1 MARDLL
7 ASTADDSLAVRILD
21 ILRRRRLLALAT
33 FCAVLAA
40 TVSFAIYLPDI
51 YQGQA
56 LVLIERPVDENIVRA
71 TDSAPGELES
81 RLHIIKQE
89 ILSRDRALEL
99 INRFHL
105 YPALMKKSGAV
116 DDALNQMR
124 SDVEVNPSGPEQ
136 VSGKVKTVSFTLKYT
151 GDSAKTASDVTNAI
165 ASFYVQQ
172 NESMRSQSA
181 IGTLE
186 FLKQQLAEAKGQLD
200 HQDAAIT
207 QFTSKYTGQLPQQVG
222 INLATIERLNT
233 QLRLNG
239 EQQLRLIEQREKLFE
254 GLQDPT
260 SVARAENP
268 DAPPDMLDRLKQI
281 EKLKT
286 DLAGLQTRVTSKH
299 PDVLRMQEQI
309 AALEK
314 EQDAAEAL
322 LQQKQEAAKAVAAAS
337 QAVAE
342 DARAPRRRTIESI
355 DAELAKLRN
364 EETTL
369 RATIASFEQR
379 LQGAPEREQEYSLV
393 TRDRQVA
400 KDLYDSMLKRFD
412 EAQLAASLETD
423 RQGERFRVLEPA
435 RPPEGPTGPNRMRLI
450 LLGILLALAAAVAVV
465 LGSEQFD
472 ASFHGVDDIRE
483 FTSVPVL
490 VSIPP
495 IGPVPFKRRLLTGLA
510 TVSAIAVIA
519 LIATASAYFAHGNDQ
534 LARLI
539 GRAG

>member
-1 MARDLL
+1 MPRDLL

-105 YPALMKKSGAV
+105 YPAFMKKGAV

-151 GDSAKTASDVTNAI
+151 GDSARTASDVTNAI

-181 IGTLE
+181 IGTLA

-200 HQDAAIT
+200 RQDAAIT
-207 QFTSKYTGQLPQQVG
+207 QYTSRYTGQLPQQVG

-260 SVARAENP
+260 SAARADNP
-268 DAPPDMLDRLKQI
+268 DASPEMIERLKQI
-281 EKLKT
+281 DKLKA

-314 EQDAAEAL
+314 EQAAAEAL
-322 LQQKQEAAKAVAAAS
+322 VDQKQQAAKAAAAAS
-337 QAVAE
+337 QAATE

-355 DAELAKLRN
+355 DAELKKLRD

-379 LQGAPEREQEYSLV
+379 LQGAPEREQEYSLI

-412 EAQLAASLETD
+412 EAQLAASLESD

-435 RPPEGPTGPNRMRLI
+435 LPPEGPTGPNRMRLI

-472 ASFHGVDDIRE
+472 ASFHGIDDIRE

-510 TVSAIAVIA
+510 TVSAIAAIA
-519 LIATASAYFAHGNDQ
+519 VIATASAYFAHGNDQ

>member
-7 ASTADDSLAVRILD
+7 ASTADDSLAVRIVD
-21 ILRRRRLLALAT
+21 ILRRRRLLALGT

-71 TDSAPGELES
+71 ADSAPGELES

-99 INRFHL
+99 INRFQL
-105 YPALMKKSGAV
+105 YPALMKKRAI

-186 FLKQQLAEAKGQLD
+186 FLRQQLAEAKGQLD
-200 HQDAAIT
+200 RQDSAIT
-207 QFTSKYTGQLPQQVG
+207 QFTSRYTGQLPQQVG

-268 DAPPDMLDRLKQI
+268 DASPEMIERLKQI

-299 PDVLRMQEQI
+299 PDVVRLQEQI
-309 AALEK
+309 ASLEK
-314 EQDAAEAL
+314 EQAAAEAL
-322 LQQKQEAAKAVAAAS
+322 QDQRRQSAKAAADAS
-337 QAVAE
+337 QAAAE

-355 DAELAKLRN
+355 DAELGKLRN

-379 LQGAPEREQEYSLV
+379 LQGAPEREQEFSLI

-400 KDLYDSMLKRFD
+400 KDLYDSMLKRYD

-435 RPPEGPTGPNRMRLI
+435 LPPEGPTGPNRLRLI
-450 LLGILLALAAAVAVV
+450 LMGILLALAAAVALV
-465 LGSEQFD
+465 LASEQFD
-472 ASFHGVDDIRE
+472 ASFHDVDDIRE

-495 IGPVPFKRRLLTGLA
+495 IGPVPFKRRLFAGLA
-510 TVSAIAVIA
+510 TVSTIAIIA

>member
-21 ILRRRRLLALAT
+21 ILRRRRLLAMGT
-33 FCAVLAA
+33 FAAVLAA
-40 TVSFAIYLPDI
+40 AVAFAIYLPDI

-56 LVLIERPVDENIVRA
+56 LVLIERPIDENIVRA

-99 INRFHL
+99 IKRFNL
-105 YPALMKKSGAV
+105 YPKLMRAADA

-124 SDVEVNPSGPEQ
+124 TDVEVNPSGPEQ

-151 GDSAKTASDVTNAI
+151 GDSAKTAADVTNAI

-181 IGTLE
+181 LGTLQ
-186 FLKQQLAEAKGQLD
+186 FLRQQLAEAKGALD
-200 HQDAAIT
+200 RQDSAIT

-222 INLATIERLNT
+222 INLATLERMNT

-239 EQQLRLIEQREKLFE
+239 EQQLRLIEQREKLAE

-260 SVARAENP
+260 NIARAENP
-268 DAPPDMLDRLKQI
+268 DATPEMLERLKQLD
-281 EKLKT
+281 KLKG
-286 DLAGLQTRVTSKH
+286 DLAQLQTKFTSKH
-299 PDVLRMQEQI
+299 PDVVRLQEQI
-309 AALEK
+309 ADLE
-314 EQDAAEAL
+314 Q
-322 LQQKQEAAKAVAAAS
+322 QQKQDEASLDKKRQALQAAAAAS
-337 QAVAE
+337 TAAAD
-342 DARAPRRRTIESI
+342 DAKAPRRQTIASL
-355 DAELAKLRN
+355 DDQLAKLK
-364 EETTL
+364 EEEQANRT
-369 RATIASFEQR
+369 TIASFEQR
-379 LQGAPEREQEYSLV
+379 LEGAPEREQEFALV

-400 KDLYDSMLKRFD
+400 KDLYDNMLKRYD
-412 EAQLAASLETD
+412 EAQLAASVETD
-423 RQGERFRVLEPA
+423 RQGERFRVLESA
-435 RPPEGPTGPNRMRLI
+435 LPPEGPTGPNRFRLM
-450 LLGILLALAAAVAVV
+450 LMGILLALAAAVGMV
-465 LGSEQFD
+465 LTAEQFD
-472 ASFHGVDDIRE
+472 ASFHGVDELRE

-495 IGPVPFKRRLLTGLA
+495 IGPMPLKRRLLTGLA
-510 TVSAIAVIA
+510 TVSALAMIA
-519 LIATASAYFAHGNDQ
+519 LIAAASAYVAHGNEQ

>member
-105 YPALMKKSGAV
+105 YPAMLKNGAV

-181 IGTLE
+181 IGTLA

-207 QFTSKYTGQLPQQVG
+207 QYTSRYTGQLPQQVG

-260 SVARAENP
+260 SAARADNP
-268 DAPPDMLDRLKQI
+268 DASPEMIDRLKQI
-281 EKLKT
+281 DKLKA

-314 EQDAAEAL
+314 EQAAAEAL
-322 LQQKQEAAKAVAAAS
+322 VDQKQQAAKAAAAAS
-337 QAVAE
+337 QAATE

-355 DAELAKLRN
+355 DAELAKLRT

-379 LQGAPEREQEYSLV
+379 LQGAPEREQEYSLI

-412 EAQLAASLETD
+412 EAQLAASLESD

-435 RPPEGPTGPNRMRLI
+435 LPPEGPTGPNRIRLI

-510 TVSAIAVIA
+510 TVSAIAAIA

>member
-1 MARDLL
+1 MPRDLL

-105 YPALMKKSGAV
+105 YPALMSKGAI
-116 DDALNQMR
+116 DDGLNQMR

-136 VSGKVKTVSFTLKYT
+136 VSGRVKTVSFTLKYT

-165 ASFYVQQ
+165 ASFYIQQ
-172 NESMRSQSA
+172 NDSMRSQSA
-181 IGTLE
+181 FGTLQ
-186 FLKQQLAEAKGQLD
+186 FLKQQLSEAKGQLD
-200 HQDAAIT
+200 RQDAAIT
-207 QFTSKYTGQLPQQVG
+207 QFTTRYTGQLPQQVG

-260 SVARAENP
+260 SVTRAENP
-268 DAPPDMLDRLKQI
+268 DASPEMLERLKQI

-286 DLAGLQTRVTSKH
+286 DLASLQTRVTSKH
-299 PDVLRMQEQI
+299 PDVLRLQEQI

-314 EQDAAEAL
+314 EQTAAEAM
-322 LQQKQEAAKAVAAAS
+322 QDQKRHAAQAAAAAS
-337 QAVAE
+337 QAAAD

-355 DAELAKLRN
+355 DAELGKLRD
-364 EETTL
+364 EENTL

-379 LQGAPEREQEYSLV
+379 LQGAPEREQEFSLV

-400 KDLYDSMLKRFD
+400 KDLYDSMLKRYD

-435 RPPEGPTGPNRMRLI
+435 LPPEGPTGPNRLRLI
-450 LLGILLALAAAVAVV
+450 LMGILLALAAAVAFV
-465 LGSEQFD
+465 LAAEQFD
-472 ASFHGVDDIRE
+472 ASFHGVDEVRE

-510 TVSAIAVIA
+510 TVSAIAAIA
-519 LIATASAYFAHGNDQ
+519 LIATASAYFAHGNEQ

>member
-21 ILRRRRLLALAT
+21 ILRRRRLLALGT

-105 YPALMKKSGAV
+105 YPALMKSGAV

-151 GDSAKTASDVTNAI
+151 GDSAKTASAVTNAI
-165 ASFYVQQ
+165 ATFYIQQ

-181 IGTLE
+181 IGTLQ

-200 HQDAAIT
+200 RQDSAIT
-207 QFTSKYTGQLPQQVG
+207 QFTARYTGQLTQQVG

-260 SVARAENP
+260 SQARAENP
-268 DAPPDMLDRLKQI
+268 DASPDMIERLKQI
-281 EKLKT
+281 EKLKG
-286 DLAGLQTRVTSKH
+286 DLATLQTRVTSKH
-299 PDVLRMQEQI
+299 PDVLRLQDQI

-314 EQDAAEAL
+314 EQAAAEAAV
-322 LQQKQEAAKAVAAAS
+322 QQKQQAAQAAAAAS
-337 QAVAE
+337 QAAAE

-355 DAELAKLRN
+355 DAELGKLRD

-379 LQGAPEREQEYSLV
+379 LQGAPEREQEFSLV

-400 KDLYDSMLKRFD
+400 KDLYDSMLKRYD

-435 RPPEGPTGPNRMRLI
+435 LPPEGPTGPNRLRLI
-450 LLGILLALAAAVAVV
+450 LLGFLLALAGAVAMV
-465 LGSEQFD
+465 LTTEQFD
-472 ASFHGVDDIRE
+472 ASFHGVDEVRE

-510 TVSAIAVIA
+510 TISAIAGIA
-519 LIATASAYFAHGNDQ
+519 LLATASAYLAHGNDH